1 MAEQPIGY
9 DLYSMKMITLLG
21 LAGIAFVSLS
31 QPTWAGP
38 RGGGGGFAG
47 GHVGGGGRVGGFAG
61 GGSRAAPAFYGGG
74 FRGAPAFRSNGA
86 YFTGRSVGAVS
97 RTPRF
102 YYGDNRMTAVRPQG
116 FTPSVGRYTSPY
128 VGRSAAANRQPGRV
142 GSTAT
147 AAGRQPNRVGS
158 IATAAG
164 RQPNRVGSIAGRNR
178 VSDPRT
184 ATAANRQS
192 FVRNHAS
199 ERHNANNWHRDWDR
213 HHAHFDHNRV
223 FVFVNGFWWGLDSGY
238 YPSAYYP
245 YYDYG
250 DYPDN
255 SYYGNPYDYYNYSPY
270 NDDDQPGYSDS
281 DQSAASATVSAIQS
295 ELAKLGY
302 YNGAIDGTLG
312 DQTEAA
318 IARYQEDRDLSVT
331 GTVDAATLQSLG
343 IK

>member
-9 DLYSMKMITLLG
+9 DLYCMKMITLLG

-38 RGGGGGFAG
+38 RGGGGGFAGG

-74 FRGAPAFRSNGA
+74 FRGAPAFRGA
-86 YFTGRSVGAVS
+86 YFTNSSVGRLSAA
-97 RTPRF
+97 PRF
-102 YYGDNRMTAVRPQG
+102 YYGGNRMTAVRPNG
-116 FTPSVGRYTSPY
+116 FTRSVPRYTSPNA
-128 VGRSAAANRQPGRV
+128 GRMAAANRQPGRS
-142 GSTAT
+142 GSTDT
-147 AAGRQPNRVGS
+147 AARRQPNRVGS
-158 IATAAG
+158 NTE
-164 RQPNRVGSIAGRNR
+164 RNR
-178 VSDPRT
+178 ASNPRT
-184 ATAANRQS
+184 STAANRQS

-199 ERHNANNWHRDWDR
+199 ERHDANNWHRDWDR

-223 FVFVNGFWWGLDSGY
+223 FVFVNGFWWGLDPGY
-238 YPSAYYP
+238 YPWAYYP

-250 DYPDN
+250 DYPYN

>member
-1 MAEQPIGY
+1 MAAQPISC
-9 DLYSMKMITLLG
+9 DVHAMKTITLLG

-47 GHVGGGGRVGGFAG
+47 GGHVGGGVRGGGFAG
-61 GGSRAAPAFYGGG
+61 GGSRAAPAFSGGG
-74 FRGAPAFRSNGA
+74 FRGAPAFRSSGA
-86 YFTGRSVGAVS
+86 YFTGRSAGRLSAA
-97 RTPRF
+97 PRF
-102 YYGDNRMTAVRPQG
+102 YYGGNRMPAVRPHG
-116 FTPSVGRYTSPY
+116 FTRPVGRYTSPY
-128 VGRSAAANRQPGRV
+128 TGRAAAANRQPGR
-142 GSTAT
+142 A
-147 AAGRQPNRVGS
+147 GS
-158 IATAAG
+158 IATTAR
-164 RQPNRVGSIAGRNR
+164 RQPNRVGSIAGQNR

-184 ATAANRQS
+184 STGANRQS

-213 HHAHFDHNRV
+213 HRAHFDHNRV
-223 FVFVNGFWWGLDSGY
+223 FVFGDGFWWGLDSGY
-238 YPSAYYP
+238 YPWAYYP

-250 DYPDN
+250 DYPYN

-270 NDDDQPGYSDS
+270 SDDDQPGYSDS
-281 DQSAASATVSAIQS
+281 GQSAANAAVSAVQS